1 MESSYSFGYW
11 GSESEAI
18 LRRSYPVHRACRD
31 GDTQTLAL
39 LIANGQHSGMYVEDQ
54 FYGWTPAHWAAYFGK
69 LDCLR
74 NLVACGVNIDIA
86 TKRFNQTPLHIA
98 AFGVHP
104 HCLQWLIQSGA
115 DVNRQ
120 DYLGETAM
128 HKAARS
134 GTVECIGLLYCHG
147 SQLNIANHNGHTLI
161 QLAISCGNEHCAEYI
176 KQLSVGHPAA
186 NGFHRNGF
194 HQAADPPQQNGFHNN
209 VSSNNNSLPH
219 SMNRKRALVD
229 DDEMSCF
236 KKSRTDGACYNGLP
250 VAAQNGLG
258 AEPYTA
264 VLGHKSPCEMTCTSA
279 MERQVVVGVGSGHQN
294 GLSLAGVVDGGS
306 VFICQDNFSNSAIE
320 HQRTV
325 QLEQGYDS
333 MMCDSLLSESGLG
346 SHSILALK

>member
-236 KKSRTDGACYNGLP
+236 KKSRTDGPRCEEIDD
-250 VAAQNGLG
+250 VAMAATDYPESVTVTTTGHHDSLAMSSTDRHEMLVYESKIRFPSSTRVLLKKGLG
-258 AEPYTA
+258 
-264 VLGHKSPCEMTCTSA
+264 GHM
-279 MERQVVVGVGSGHQN
+279 
-294 GLSLAGVVDGGS
+294 
-306 VFICQDNFSNSAIE
+306 I
-320 HQRTV
+320 
-325 QLEQGYDS
+325 
-333 MMCDSLLSESGLG
+333 
-346 SHSILALK
+346 